1 MTLLYALLF
10 FGFGFLVA
18 LLCTPW
24 AIRLGA
30 RGIGLDHANETRKRQ
45 TTPVSRLGG
54 LPIMLAVSLGI
65 AVILGVHPGHAAK
78 WMPIL
83 VGSALMYGLGFWDD
97 LRPLG
102 AKKKLLGQLA
112 TACLVYSMG
121 LGIDKFSWPGAA
133 GSIDLGAWS
142 LPVTVLWLIAVPNI
156 VNLIDG
162 FDGLAGGLGLCMSA
176 TLGVVA
182 LHNEQGGVAC
192 YAFTMTGALLGFL
205 VFNFPPA
212 KIYLGD
218 GGAYLIGFTIA
229 ALSLTSANKG
239 SVAKVLFVTF
249 IALGV
254 PILDT
259 TFAIVRRGL
268 RGYPL
273 FHADDEHFHHRL
285 EKLGFSKTR
294 ILLGIYGVCL
304 VLSLAGL
311 SIIWS
316 SGNTLPVGIGVLFLL
331 AFFVLRY
338 FHLLKSWADVR
349 RKLDRLLGRRRVVQY
364 ALAQAQVLDIE
375 VERCAS
381 AQEFWAVFEHT
392 IRRVGFVDAGE
403 VENEGILDIRYN
415 GSTPWR
421 LHAPRA
427 KGTTVE
433 WQRLAEC
440 FRPVYARAQEKWP
453 R

>member
-1 MTLLYALLF
+1 MIYALLF
-10 FGFGFLVA
+10 FGFGFFVA
-18 LLCTPW
+18 LFCTPW
-24 AIRLGA
+24 VIRLGL
-30 RGIGLDHANETRKRQ
+30 RGIGLDYANETRKKQ
-45 TTPVSRLGG
+45 VAPIPRLGG
-54 LPIMLAVSLGI
+54 LPIMLAVALGLAI
-65 AVILGVHPGHAAK
+65 IISVYPQQGVR
-78 WMPIL
+78 WLPIL
-83 VGSALMYGLGFWDD
+83 VGSALMYGLGLWDD
-97 LRPLG
+97 LKPLG
-102 AKKKLLGQLA
+102 AKRKLFGQMA
-112 TACLVYSMG
+112 TACLVFSMG
-121 LGIDKFSWPGAA
+121 LTIEKFSWPGAT
-133 GSIDLGAWS
+133 GSVELGPWS

-182 LHNEQGGVAC
+182 LHNEQVAVAC
-192 YAFTMTGALLGFL
+192 YAFSMAGALLGFL

-229 ALSLTSANKG
+229 ALSLTSSNKG

-259 TFAIVRRGL
+259 TFAMIRRGL

-285 EKLGFSKTR
+285 EKLGFSKRR

-311 SIIWS
+311 SVIWS
-316 SGNTLPVGIGVLFLL
+316 SGNTLPIGIGVLFLL
-331 AFFVLRY
+331 AMVVLRY

-349 RKLDRLLGRRRVVQY
+349 RKIDRLLGRRRVVQY
-364 ALAQAQVLDIE
+364 ALAQAQVLEME
-375 VERCAS
+375 VERCES
-381 AQEFWAVFEHT
+381 AQEFWAIFEHT
-392 IRRVGFVDAGE
+392 IRRVGFVEPGE
-403 VENEGILDIRYN
+403 VENEVSLEVRYN

-421 LHAPRA
+421 VHAPRD

-433 WQRLAEC
+433 WQRIAEC
-440 FRPVYARAQEKWP
+440 FRPVYARAKEKWP
-453 R
+453 A

>member
-1 MTLLYALLF
+1 MIYALLF

-18 LLCTPW
+18 LLSTPW
-24 AIRLGA
+24 AIRLGH
-30 RGIGLDHANETRKRQ
+30 RGIGLDHANETRKKQ
-45 TTPVSRLGG
+45 TAPIPRLGG
-54 LPIMLAVSLGI
+54 LPIMLAVLLGLAI
-65 AVILGVHPGHAAK
+65 IIGVHPGHAAK
-78 WMPIL
+78 WMPVL
-83 VGSALMYGLGFWDD
+83 VGSALMYGLGLWDD

-102 AKKKLLGQLA
+102 ARRKLVGQLA
-112 TACLVYSMG
+112 TACLVFALG
-121 LGIDKFSWPGAA
+121 LHIEKFSWPGAA

-331 AFFVLRY
+331 ALVVLRY

-349 RKLDRLLGRRRVVQY
+349 RKMDRLLGRRRVVAY
-364 ALAQAQVLDIE
+364 ALAQAQVLELE
-375 VERCAS
+375 VERCVS
-381 AQEFWAVFEHT
+381 AQEFWAIFEHT
-392 IRRVGFVDAGE
+392 IRRVGFVEKGE
-403 VENEGILDIRYN
+403 VENEVTLEVRYN

-433 WQRLAEC
+433 WQRIAEC
-440 FRPVYARAQEKWP
+440 FRPVFAKAKTRWP
-453 R
+453 E